1 MRRRW
6 RRKTKKRFYN
16 TGGVPN
22 SKKQTPSSTLIQD
35 KIFNDDDGYK
45 EGAVIGGIIGLT
57 ASAYMKKR
65 LLVGALIGVVAGGFI
80 AYQLN
85 KSKKESAMIK
95 FKTK

>member
-1 MRRRW
+1 MRRYRPK
-6 RRKTKKRFYN
+6 KTKKRYYSN
-16 TGGVPN
+16 VGSSNVE
-22 SKKQTPSSTLIQD
+22 SSTPKATSIQD
-35 KIFNDDDGYK
+35 RVFSDKDGYK

-57 ASAYMKKR
+57 ASAYLKKR
-65 LLVGALIGVVAGGFI
+65 LLVGALIGLVAGGFI